1 MCPSPASSDP
11 KDSVAA
17 LVAVTECETSLV
29 AAHDGLDAL
38 TEAAVAALGGSAGGL
53 WVEDVRIAR
62 RNLQASVGL
71 APPEA
76 GDPSAGIADATYAR
90 VVEAGDETALGGEE
104 VPSGM
109 RRVGASHAM
118 AFPVCVA
125 GEIGGVFV
133 VGASEPLAADGLRHH
148 AAKVAAAR
156 MGSLLEGIRLRDNL
170 ERAMAQILETDER
183 MLGRMGLDI
192 HDGPTQQLSVALLE
206 VQLLDVELADGEAA
220 GAELPASVRPALSR
234 IYETLGG
241 ALHEMREL
249 IGHLRPAQFDDRRLS
264 DIMRDAITGFE
275 MRTECTVDARFE
287 GEFPVNGVSV
297 TQRITFYRILQEA
310 LANAQRHGGATQI
323 AVTCTDGPAGV
334 SLEVRDNGR
343 GFDPQNLPKLK
354 EGIPLARFGLHG
366 MRDRA
371 QVLGGNFSIWSAP
384 GAGALL
390 RVFLPRWS
398 PDPVEELADRR

>member
-1 MCPSPASSDP
+1 MCPSPASSDQM
-11 KDSVAA
+11 DSVAA
-17 LVAVTECETSLV
+17 LVAVTRCETSLI

-38 TEAAVAALGGSAGGL
+38 AEAAVAALGGSAGGL
-53 WVEDVRIAR
+53 WAEDVRIAR
-62 RNLQASVGL
+62 RDLQASVGL
-71 APPEA
+71 PAV
-76 GDPSAGIADATYAR
+76 DPADVSAGISDAAYDR
-90 VVEAGDETALGGEE
+90 VSDDVDDVPLRGDE
-104 VPSGM
+104 VPEPM
-109 RRVGASHAM
+109 RRVGAVHAL
-118 AFPVCVA
+118 AFPVWVA

-133 VGASEPLAADGLRHH
+133 VGGPRPLAGDALRHH
-148 AAKVAAAR
+148 AAHVAAAR

-206 VQLLDVELADGEAA
+206 VQLLEVELSDGEAG
-220 GAELPASVRPALSR
+220 GATLPPSVRPALSR

-264 DIMRDAITGFE
+264 EILRDAITGFE
-275 MRTECTVDARFE
+275 MRTEVTVDARFE

-310 LANAQRHGGATQI
+310 LANAQRHGDATEVQ
-323 AVTCTDGPAGV
+323 VTVTDGPAGV
-334 SLEVRDNGR
+334 GLEVRDNGK

-371 QVLGGNFSIWSAP
+371 QVLGGQFSIWSAP
-384 GAGALL
+384 GEGALL

>member
-1 MCPSPASSDP
+1 MRPSPAASDQ

-17 LVAVTECETSLV
+17 LVAVTTCETSLI
-29 AAHDGLDAL
+29 AAHDGLGAL

-53 WVEDVRIAR
+53 WAEDVRIAR
-62 RNLQASVGL
+62 RDLHASVGL
-71 APPEA
+71 PAPET

-90 VVEAGDETALGGEE
+90 VAEANEELALEGED
-104 VPSGM
+104 VPADM
-109 RRVGASHAM
+109 RRVGASHALGI
-118 AFPVCVA
+118 PVCVA
-125 GEIGGVFV
+125 GHVGGVFV
-133 VGASEPLAADGLRHH
+133 VGAAEPLSADGLRHH
-148 AAKVAAAR
+148 AARVAAAR

-206 VQLLDVELADGEAA
+206 VQLLDAELADSEAA

-234 IYETLGG
+234 IYEVLGG

-264 DIMRDAITGFE
+264 EIMRDAITGFE

-310 LANAQRHGGATQI
+310 LANAQRHGGATEV

-371 QVLGGNFSIWSAP
+371 QVLGGQFSIWSAP

-390 RVFLPRWS
+390 RVFLPRWR

>member
-1 MCPSPASSDP
+1 MTPSPAASDQM
-11 KDSVAA
+11 DSVAA
-17 LVAVTECETSLV
+17 LVAVTRCETSLI

-53 WVEDVRIAR
+53 WADDDRIAR
-62 RNLQASVGL
+62 RDLTASVGL
-71 APPEA
+71 PPRDA
-76 GDPSAGIADATYAR
+76 TDPSAGIADATYAR
-90 VVEAGDETALGGEE
+90 VADGVDDVALEGED
-104 VPSGM
+104 VPEPM
-109 RRVGASHAM
+109 RRVGAVHAV
-118 AFPVCVA
+118 AIPVWVA
-125 GEIGGVFV
+125 GQVGGVFV
-133 VGASEPLAADGLRHH
+133 VGGPAPLAPDELRHH
-148 AAKVAAAR
+148 AARVAAAR
-156 MGSLLEGIRLRDNL
+156 MGSLMEGIRLRDNL

-206 VQLLDVELADGEAA
+206 VQLLEVELNDGEAG
-220 GAELPASVRPALSR
+220 GATLPPSVRPALSR

-264 DIMRDAITGFE
+264 DIMRDAIAGFE
-275 MRTECTVDARFE
+275 MRTECEVDARFE
-287 GEFPVNGVSV
+287 GEFPINGVSV

-310 LANAQRHGGATQI
+310 LANAQRHGGATEV
-323 AVTCTDGPAGV
+323 AVTVVDGPAGV

-343 GFDPQNLPKLK
+343 GFDPMNLPKLK

-371 QVLGGNFSIWSAP
+371 QVLGGQFSIWSAP
-384 GAGALL
+384 GEGALL

>member
-1 MCPSPASSDP
+1 
-11 KDSVAA
+11 
-17 LVAVTECETSLV
+17 
-29 AAHDGLDAL
+29 
-38 TEAAVAALGGSAGGL
+38 
-53 WVEDVRIAR
+53 
-62 RNLQASVGL
+62 
-71 APPEA
+71 
-76 GDPSAGIADATYAR
+76 
-90 VVEAGDETALGGEE
+90 
-104 VPSGM
+104 
-109 RRVGASHAM
+109 
-118 AFPVCVA
+118 
-125 GEIGGVFV
+125 
-133 VGASEPLAADGLRHH
+133 
-148 AAKVAAAR
+148 
-156 MGSLLEGIRLRDNL
+156 
-170 ERAMAQILETDER
+170 
-183 MLGRMGLDI
+183 
-192 HDGPTQQLSVALLE
+192 
-206 VQLLDVELADGEAA
+206 
-220 GAELPASVRPALSR
+220 
-234 IYETLGG
+234 
-241 ALHEMREL
+241 MREL